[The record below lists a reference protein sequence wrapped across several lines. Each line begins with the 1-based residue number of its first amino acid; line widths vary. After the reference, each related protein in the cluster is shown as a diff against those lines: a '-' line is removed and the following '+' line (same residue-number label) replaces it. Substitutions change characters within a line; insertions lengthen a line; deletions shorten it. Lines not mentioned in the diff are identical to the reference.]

1 MHPDVENLR
10 RLAEMPLVPGNGN
23 VTTTSEGLP
32 ESKEPLSAEAK
43 PPWRN
48 SLDLLAEPQEA
59 PTFLLDQIIP
69 EESVVL
75 MSGREGSMKTW
86 LALMMARAVANGE
99 DFLGRPCQAVNVLY
113 LDAEMPSP
121 VFFHRLQSV
130 GGSPNLNIW
139 RWQDPGFPERLDD
152 PDLLA
157 AAKVHGL
164 IFIDTL
170 KRFMRG
176 LEENSSTDMAVVT
189 EGLRQLTR
197 WGATVFGNHHACK
210 DPTKPG
216 YRGSTEL
223 GAGVDIAL
231 TLEKSERDGTDY
243 LSLTA
248 SKTRY
253 AEDPRLTLRVER
265 TEDRPIFHDAT
276 GQAQARAQAA
286 LGEDL
291 DKLALVIQKRH
302 SDLGRAPN
310 QTEVIEAAKREKL
323 GSRKTI
329 LKWLAQ
335 GEGNKWQSRPEGG
348 SRRYGLLVPLST
360 LSPYIPP
367 EQGDNRTR
375 AEEGQSKHVVSLSPC
390 SQTMGKDK
398 GDRGQAPASSS
409 APLPVGTRIRFNSG
423 LGQEETAAIE
433 AVSEWALFPG
443 EPCYRVGRGRTIP
456 QSRVL
461 GVEGQS

>member
-1 MHPDVENLR
+1 MHPDVENLI
-10 RLAEMPLVPGNGN
+10 RLAEVPLVPGNGN

-48 SLDLLAEPQEA
+48 SLDLLAEPQEE

-75 MSGREGSMKTW
+75 VSGREGSMKTW
-86 LALMMARAVANGE
+86 LALMMARAVADGE

-121 VFFHRLQSV
+121 VFFHRLQSI
-130 GGSPNLNIW
+130 GGSCNLNVW
-139 RWQDPGFPERLDD
+139 RWQDLGFPERLDD
-152 PDLLA
+152 PGLLA

-164 IFIDTL
+164 IVVDTL
-170 KRFMRG
+170 KRFMTG
-176 LEENSSTDMAVVT
+176 LKENDSDDMAIIT
-189 EGLRQLTR
+189 GQLRELTR
-197 WGATVFGNHHACK
+197 HGTTVIALHHGKK
-210 DPTKPG
+210 DQENPG

-253 AEDPRLTLRVER
+253 AEDPRLNLRVER
-265 TEDRPIFHDAT
+265 TEARPIFHDAT
-276 GQAQARAQAA
+276 GEKQARAQAA
-286 LGEDL
+286 LADDL

-348 SRRYGLLVPLST
+348 SRRYELLVPLST

-367 EQGDNRTR
+367 KQGDNRTR
-375 AEEGQSKHVVSLSPC
+375 AEEGQSKHVVSLSPY
-390 SQTMGKDK
+390 SQTKGKDK
-398 GDRGQAPASSS
+398 GDRGQAPVSSS
-409 APLPVGTRIRFNSG
+409 VPLAVGTQIRFNSG
-423 LGQEETAAIE
+423 LGREETAVIE

-461 GVEGQS
+461 GVEGQP